1 MLFLLTRLLRGAT
14 GRRDH
19 QKRAGE
25 ISTHTP
31 LARRDKSG
39 VMPLFFRR
47 ISTHT
52 PLARRDKSKQR
63 SQKYCSN
70 FYSHASCE
78 ARQISDAV
86 YAGKSVISTH
96 TPLARRDPLS
106 DRGAVHYSN
115 FYSHASCEARPYAE
129 IWNEWFRDISTH
141 TPLARRDRRTYGNDQ
156 GCARFLLTRL
166 LRGATIL
173 SML

>member
-1 MLFLLTRLLRGAT
+1 MAGISTHTPHA
-14 GRRDH
+14 GRDN
-19 QKRAGE
+19 QMYAAMKAAVS

-31 LARRDKSG
+31 LARRDS
-39 VMPLFFRR
+39 FRRPDGELIR

-115 FYSHASCEARPYAE
+115 FYSHASCEARRSCRCCRRYRMKFLLTRLLRGATSLTADSDGSF
-129 IWNEWFRDISTH
+129 IISTH
-141 TPLARRDRRTYGNDQ
+141 TPLARRDW
-156 GCARFLLTRL
+156 
-166 LRGATIL
+166 
-173 SML
+173 